1 MSVLAWILIA
11 VLVVASVGGLVAV
24 WWERRSPTSF
34 TRGGDLAWWG
44 LLPAKEQEVWDTA
57 VLDVAEQAEL
67 DARLDAQEAAG
78 ARAEQEQARVNALF
92 HP

>member
-11 VLVVASVGGLVAV
+11 VLVVASVGGVWQV
-24 WWERRSPTSF
+24 WWERQSPTSY
-34 TRGGDLAWWG
+34 TRSPGGDLAWWG
-44 LLPAKEQEVWDTA
+44 LLPAEEQEAWDTE

-67 DARLDAQEAAG
+67 DARDDAREAAAFL
-78 ARAEQEQARVNALF
+78 ARRAQDNALF

>member
-11 VLVVASVGGLVAV
+11 LLVAAIVGGLLAV
-24 WWERRSPTSF
+24 RQERRNPTSF

-44 LLPAKEQEVWDTA
+44 LLPAEEQEAWDTA
-57 VLDVAEQAEL
+57 ALDVAEQAEL
-67 DARLDAQEAAG
+67 DARDDAREAAAFL
-78 ARAEQEQARVNALF
+78 ARQVQVNAEY